1 MARQNEPDFRALFE
15 GIPGLY
21 LVLTPD
27 FHMVAMSDAY
37 AKSTFLKRE
46 EVIGKYMFDVFPEN
60 PSEEAATGKNNVR
73 ASFQQVVDTK
83 QASTMAVQKYDIR
96 RPDGTYEERYWSPIN
111 LPFFNKEG
119 ELIYII
125 HKVEDVTEFVNMRK
139 HEQEQSKIN
148 EELKNQV
155 GLMESDV
162 LERAQEIQVTNKK
175 LEALNKSLELR
186 EKELREANEQL
197 AILDKQ
203 RTHFF
208 ANVSHELRTP
218 VSLILGPVE
227 KLLGDNSLT
236 ASQRNYLEL
245 VKRNSQILL
254 RQVNDLLD
262 VAKFDAQEMTAHYVS
277 VDAASLVKQS
287 ADNFSVLAEEK
298 GYRFKIETPDR
309 LNMETDPEKFLRIL
323 LNLLSN
329 AFKFTPQNGEVRCS
343 LSLLQNTK
351 DPQIK
356 LQVADSGPGIPKN
369 MRKNIFERFF
379 QIQDSMNREKG
390 GTGLGLS
397 IVKDFVELM
406 HGKVE
411 VKKAPE
417 GGALFEVLLPQ
428 FAGEDVQVSPSMGE
442 NKNLRLVE
450 QGLVDQLKE
459 AHSLSAQAK
468 PEPTKAGAEAP
479 LVLVVEDS
487 PDLQKFIVEVLS
499 EEFRCVTASDGKEGY
514 EKARAVKPDLILS
527 DLMMPNY
534 SGEFLV
540 DQVMADATLQ
550 AIPVVILTAKADDAL
565 RAKLLNKGVQ
575 DYVTKPFQAVELL
588 ARVRNHAKA
597 YRARQVIE
605 QALEVKGD
613 DLEKMAR
620 LLADKNT
627 ELQELSRLKDEFLAT
642 LSHEL
647 RTPISIIFGYAEI
660 LSEEM
665 DRKNETAFQA
675 LSAIQRNAAIQLRLV
690 EDLVNLSK
698 SITGKISLDPHKLEF
713 SEILGDAL
721 ESIENMARAKDIQ
734 VSAQLTE
741 APLWADSVRLTQIL
755 WNILSNAVK
764 FTPEHGRIE
773 VRSRKDDQHLYV
785 EITDSGV
792 GIKPEFL
799 PYIFDRFRQQDG
811 SFTRKYGGLGLGL
824 SIVKHLVDLHGGEV
838 KIESEG
844 EGKGTKVLLQFPL
857 YHGQDATPEAAAEN
871 FDVRELRGRRIL
883 VVEDEP
889 DALRMIKLIL
899 KKYGVEVVA
908 AENADQAQE
917 LLKQMKPDAIVSDI
931 GLPGKNGIEFIR
943 TVRGLETADH
953 HIPALALT
961 AFTSKVTESRA
972 LDAGFEMYVPKPIET
987 RKLVNAIR
995 RLIKDQ
1001 SA

>member
-1 MARQNEPDFRALFE
+1 MARQNEPDYRALFE

-37 AKSTFLKRE
+37 AKSTFLNRD

-60 PSEEAATGKNNVR
+60 PSEENATGKNNVR

-83 QASTMAVQKYDIR
+83 HASTMAVQKYDIR

-125 HKVEDVTEFVNMRK
+125 HKVEDVTEFVKMRQLG
-139 HEQEQSKIN
+139 QEQSKVN
-148 EELKNQV
+148 EELLNKV
-155 GLMESDV
+155 GMMESNV
-162 LERAQEIQVTNKK
+162 MERAQEIQVTNKK

-186 EKELREANEQL
+186 EKELQEANEQL

-227 KLLGDNSLT
+227 KLLSDSNLSG
-236 ASQRNYLEL
+236 SQKNYLEL

-287 ADNFSVLAEEK
+287 ADNFSILAEEK

-309 LNMETDPEKFLRIL
+309 LNMDTDPEKFLRIL

-329 AFKFTPQNGEVRCS
+329 AFKFTPQEGEVRCT
-343 LSLLQNTK
+343 LSLVQDAK
-351 DPQIK
+351 APKVK
-356 LQVADSGPGIPKN
+356 LQVADSGPGIPEN

-379 QIQDSMNREKG
+379 QIQDSMSREKG

-406 HGKVE
+406 QGSVE

-428 FAGEDVQVSPSMGE
+428 FAGEDVQWGTAVTD
-442 NKNLRLVE
+442 NKNIRLVE
-450 QGLVDQLKE
+450 QGLQDQLKE
-459 AHSLSAQAK
+459 SHSTTVSAISTPITGA
-468 PEPTKAGAEAP
+468 AEAP
-479 LVLVVEDS
+479 LILVVEDS

-499 EEFRCVTASDGKEGY
+499 EEFRCITATDGQEGF
-514 EKARAVKPDLILS
+514 EKAKSELPDLILS
-527 DLMMPNY
+527 DLMMPKF
-534 SGEFLV
+534 SGEYLV
-540 DQVMADATLQ
+540 DQVMADSTLQ
-550 AIPVVILTAKADDAL
+550 DVPVIILTAKADDTL
-565 RAKLLNKGVQ
+565 RSTLLNKGVQ

-605 QALEVKGD
+605 KALELKGD
-613 DLEKMAR
+613 DIEKMAR
-620 LLADKNT
+620 LLANKNT

-660 LSEEM
+660 LSEEV
-665 DRKNETAFQA
+665 DRTNDTALQA

-698 SITGKISLDPHKLEF
+698 SITGKIVLDPHKVEF
-713 SEILGDAL
+713 SEVLGDAL
-721 ESIENMARAKDIQ
+721 ESIENMARAKEIQ

-741 APLWADSVRLTQIL
+741 ASLWADSVRFTQIL

-764 FTPEHGRIE
+764 FTPEHGHVE
-773 VRSRKDDQHLYV
+773 VHSRKDDQHLYV
-785 EITDSGV
+785 EISDTGV

-838 KIESEG
+838 KVHSDG
-844 EGKGTKVLLQFPL
+844 EGKGAKVLLQFPL
-857 YHGQDATPEAAAEN
+857 YHGQDAKLETSPEAY
-871 FDVRELRGRRIL
+871 DVRDLQGRRIL
-883 VVEDEP
+883 VIEDEP
-889 DALRMIKLIL
+889 EALRMIKLIL
-899 KKYGVEVVA
+899 KKYGVDVVA

-917 LLKQMKPDAIVSDI
+917 LLQQMKPDAIVSDI

-943 TVRGLETADH
+943 SLRGHETPDD

-961 AFTSKVTESRA
+961 AFTSKQTESKA

-987 RKLVNAIR
+987 KKLVNAIR
-995 RLIKDQ
+995 RLIKEQ